1 MIEFQNKYCSVIRGF
16 LDETTVKTLS
26 LYMENKLNS
35 KNWDVRDKDFC
46 YENSPSEYSSYAD
59 PLAEVVL
66 VSSVSQIEEVTGLK
80 VFPTYSFSRVYVKG
94 DELTPHVDRPSCEIS
109 ATVNLGNVNGLW
121 PIWMKAPGH
130 EPMKVELNPG
140 DAVIYRGCEVLH
152 WRDKMVDQDVT
163 VQFMLHYVNQDGPCA
178 EYKFDKRPGIGY
190 ASETRSM

>member
-1 MIEFQNKYCSVIRGF
+1 MIEFKNEYCAVVRGF

-35 KNWDVRDKDFC
+35 ENWDVRKEKFC
-46 YENSPSEYSSYAD
+46 YEESPSQYSSYAD

-66 VSSVSQIEEVTGLK
+66 VSSVSQIEDVIGIK
-80 VFPTYSFSRVYVKG
+80 VFPTYSFSRIYVKG

-152 WRDKMVDQDVT
+152 WRDPMVDQDVT
-163 VQFMLHYVNQDGPCA
+163 VQFMLHYVNQDGPYA
-178 EYKFDKRPGIGY
+178 NYKWDKRPGIGY
-190 ASETRSM
+190 SSKTRST

>member
-1 MIEFQNKYCSVIRGF
+1 MIEFQNEYCAVVRGF
-16 LDETTVKTLS
+16 LDETTTKTLS

-35 KNWDVRDKDFC
+35 KNWDEREEKFC
-46 YENSPSEYSSYAD
+46 YENSPSQYSCYAD

-66 VSSVSQIEEVTGLK
+66 VSSIDQIEEVVGTK
-80 VFPTYSFSRVYVKG
+80 VFPTYSFSRIYVKG

-121 PIWMKAPGH
+121 PIWMKAPNK
-130 EPMKVELNPG
+130 ETLKVELNPG

-152 WRDKMVDQDVT
+152 WRDKMVDQDAT
-163 VQFMLHYVNQDGPCA
+163 VQFMLHYVRQDGPNA